1 MKFIN
6 FSIVKFSFFL
16 TAGIL
21 VARFKFF
28 IDFRYLLVPS
38 FVLLLVF
45 WTNSRKRIPQK
56 IFFGII
62 TYSCFLFLGATLYQY
77 QTPSFQHQH
86 YSKKIST
93 NNLLQLKV
101 KEVLKKDSY
110 QFKYIVEVISNHNE
124 RSSGKLLLNVKRNS
138 TTTMY
143 AIDNLLIVNSKIE
156 KIPSPLNPH
165 QFDYARYMK
174 NIGVHHQV
182 NITNVEILKK
192 SGGLATLRG
201 QANKLRRFLISKL
214 KQNNLSP
221 NELAII
227 QALVLGEKRDISKIL
242 YSDYAAAGAIH
253 ILAVSGLHVGIIYM
267 ILLYILDPIKRL
279 LKSKKGVNIVIVLIL
294 WGFAFLTGLSPSVI
308 RAVTMFSFFAFAKI
322 INRDTNSINTLFL
335 SYFTL
340 LIINPNWLFQVGFQ
354 LSYLAV
360 LFILWLVPVWN
371 KVYYPKHMILKKFWG
386 IITVT
391 LAAQIGV
398 IPLSLYYFHQFPGLF
413 RLTNLIVLPI
423 IGLILCLGILLIFLS
438 SINTVPDWFAF
449 RYNYLIKLLNS
460 FISWIAKQDIFLFQD
475 ISFNFNQVIFSYLII
490 ITIVTYRKLKNRKIV
505 LLTVLSLSILC
516 YTNLFIKDYHS
527 ANELI
532 IFHKTRHSL
541 IGNKKGQKLEIFKY
555 DFLKELGNNYP
566 IKGYR
571 IYYDINNY
579 SEKKMPTVFSYKNKM
594 ILIVDSL
601 GVYPKNNRVDIAI
614 LINNPKIN
622 LNRMLDSLKP
632 KLIVVDGNNY
642 KSLIPLWKKSCYERN
657 ISFHSTSQKGAY
669 IIR

>member
-16 TAGIL
+16 TVGIL
-21 VARFKFF
+21 VARFKPF

-38 FVLLLVF
+38 FVLLLIF
-45 WTNSRKRIPQK
+45 WTISRKIIPQK
-56 IFFGII
+56 IFFGVI

-77 QTPSFQHQH
+77 QTPSFQYQH

-93 NNLLQLKV
+93 HNLLQLKI
-101 KEVLKKDSY
+101 KEVLKKNAY

-124 RSSGKLLLNVKRNS
+124 RSTGKLLLNVKRNS
-138 TTTMY
+138 GTTMY
-143 AIDNLLIVNSKIE
+143 AVDNLLVVNSKIE

-165 QFDYARYMK
+165 QFDYSKYMK
-174 NIGVHHQV
+174 SLGVYHQINIS
-182 NITNVEILKK
+182 NMEILNK
-192 SGGLATLRG
+192 SKGQATIRG

-214 KQNNLSP
+214 KQNNLTP
-221 NELAII
+221 NELAIV

-242 YSDYAAAGAIH
+242 YDNYAAAGAIH
-253 ILAVSGLHVGIIYM
+253 ILAVSGLHIGIIYM
-267 ILLYILDPIKRL
+267 ILLYILGPIKNI
-279 LKSKKGVNIVIVLIL
+279 LKSEKYLNILIVLML

-322 INRDTNSINTLFL
+322 INRDTNAINTLFL

-340 LIINPNWLFQVGFQ
+340 LIINPNWLFHVGFQ

-371 KVYYPKHMILKKFWG
+371 KIYYPKHMILKKFWG

-391 LAAQIGV
+391 LAAQIGI
-398 IPLSLYYFHQFPGLF
+398 IPLSLFYFHQFPGLF
-413 RLTNLIVLPI
+413 ILTNLIILPI
-423 IGLILCLGILLIFLS
+423 IGLILCLGMLLILLS
-438 SINTVPDWFAF
+438 SINNVPDWFAF
-449 RYNYLIKLLNS
+449 SYNYLIKLLNS
-460 FISWIAKQDIFLFQD
+460 FISWIADQNVFLFQD
-475 ISFNFNQVIFSYLII
+475 ISFNFNQVIFSYLILT
-490 ITIVTYRKLKNRKIV
+490 TIAVYWKLKTQKIV
-505 LLTVLSLSILC
+505 LLTVLSLSIL
-516 YTNLFIKDYHS
+516 YYSNLLLKKYHL

-555 DFLKELGNNYP
+555 DSLKELENSYP

-571 IYYDINNY
+571 IYYDINKY
-579 SEKKMPTVFSYKNKM
+579 SEKKIPAVFSYKNKM

-601 GVYPKNNRVDIAI
+601 GVYPKNHKADIAI

-642 KSLIPLWKKSCYERN
+642 KSLIPLWEKSCYERN

>member
-1 MKFIN
+1 MRFIN

-21 VARFKFF
+21 VARFKPFL
-28 IDFRYLLVPS
+28 DFRYLLVHS
-38 FVLLLVF
+38 FVLLLIF
-45 WTNSRKRIPQK
+45 WSISRNIINQK
-56 IFFGII
+56 IFFGVI
-62 TYSCFLFLGATLYQY
+62 TYSCFLFLGATIYQY
-77 QTPSFQHQH
+77 HTPSFQYQH

-93 NNLLQLKV
+93 HNLLQLKV
-101 KEVLKKDSY
+101 KEVLKKNAY

-138 TTTMY
+138 TTTIY
-143 AIDNLLIVNSKIE
+143 AIDNLLVVNSKIE

-165 QFDYARYMK
+165 QFDYSRYMK
-174 NIGVHHQV
+174 NLGVHHQV
-182 NITNVEILKK
+182 NITNVEVLKK
-192 SGGLATLRG
+192 SEGRATPRG
-201 QANKLRRFLISKL
+201 QANKLRSFLISKL

-221 NELAII
+221 NELAIL
-227 QALVLGEKRDISKIL
+227 QALVLGEKSDISKIL
-242 YSDYAAAGAIH
+242 YSEYAAAGAIH

-267 ILLYILDPIKRL
+267 IFLYILDPIKRL
-279 LKSKKGVNIVIVLIL
+279 LKSKKAVNILIVLML

-322 INRDTNSINTLFL
+322 INRDTNPINTLFL

-340 LIINPNWLFQVGFQ
+340 LIINPNWLFHVGFQ

-391 LAAQIGV
+391 LAAQIGI

-413 RLTNLIVLPI
+413 ILTNLIVLPI
-423 IGLILCLGILLIFLS
+423 IGLILFLGILLIFLS

-449 RYNYLIKLLNS
+449 SYNYLIKLLNS
-460 FISWIAKQDIFLFQD
+460 FISWIAEQNIFLFQD
-475 ISFNFNQVIFSYLII
+475 ISFNFNQVIFSYLILI
-490 ITIVTYRKLKNRKIV
+490 MIAVYWKLKTQKTV
-505 LLTVLSLSILC
+505 LLVVFSLSIL
-516 YTNLFIKDYHS
+516 YYSNLLIMKYNS

-541 IGNKKGQKLEIFKY
+541 IGNKKGRKLEIFKH
-555 DFLKELGNNYP
+555 DSFKEIGNNHP

-579 SEKKMPTVFSYKNKM
+579 SEKKIPTVFSYKNKM

-601 GVYPKNNRVDIAI
+601 GVYPKNHKTDIAI
-614 LINNPKIN
+614 LVNNPRIN

-642 KSLIPLWKKSCYERN
+642 KSLIPLWEKSCFERN

>member
-21 VARFKFF
+21 VARFKPF

-38 FVLLLVF
+38 FVVLLIF

-86 YSKKIST
+86 YSKKISAH
-93 NNLLQLKV
+93 NLLQLKV
-101 KEVLKKDSY
+101 KEVLKKDAY

-124 RSSGKLLLNVKRNS
+124 RSSGKLLLNIKRNS
-138 TTTMY
+138 TTTVY
-143 AIDNLLIVNSKIE
+143 AIDNLLVVNSKIE

-165 QFDYARYMK
+165 QFDYSKYMK
-174 NIGVHHQV
+174 SLGIYHQINIS
-182 NITNVEILKK
+182 NMKILNK
-192 SGGLATLRG
+192 SEGQATLRG
-201 QANKLRRFLISKL
+201 QANKLRSFLISKL
-214 KQNNLSP
+214 KQNNLSE
-221 NELAII
+221 NELAIV
-227 QALVLGEKRDISKIL
+227 QALVLGEKRDISKVL
-242 YSDYAAAGAIH
+242 YDDYAAAGAIH
-253 ILAVSGLHVGIIYM
+253 ILAVSGLHIGIIYM
-267 ILLYILDPIKRL
+267 ILLYIFNPIKRL
-279 LKSKKGVNIVIVLIL
+279 FKSEKGVNILIIIML

-322 INRDTNSINTLFL
+322 INRDTNAINTLFL

-340 LIINPNWLFQVGFQ
+340 LVINPNWLFHVGFQ

-360 LFILWLVPVWN
+360 FFILWLVPIWN
-371 KVYYPKHMILKKFWG
+371 KFYYPKHLILKKFWG

-391 LAAQIGV
+391 LAAQIGI
-398 IPLSLYYFHQFPGLF
+398 IPLSLFYFHQFPGLF
-413 RLTNLIVLPI
+413 ILTNLIVLPV

-438 SINTVPDWFAF
+438 SFNALPDWFAF
-449 RYNYLIKLLNS
+449 SYNYLIKLLNS
-460 FISWIAKQDIFLFQD
+460 IIVWIAGQDIFLFQD
-475 ISFNFNQVIFSYLII
+475 ISFSFNQVIFSYLIL
-490 ITIVTYRKLKNRKIV
+490 ITIVTYRKLKKHKIV

-516 YTNLFIKDYHS
+516 YTNLLIKDYHS

-555 DFLKELGNNYP
+555 DSLKELGNNYP

-579 SEKKMPTVFSYKNKM
+579 SEKKMPTVFNYKNKM

-601 GVYPKNNRVDIAI
+601 GVYPKTIE
-614 LINNPKIN
+614 LTLPY
-622 LNRMLDSLKP
+622 S
-632 KLIVVDGNNY
+632 
-642 KSLIPLWKKSCYERN
+642 
-657 ISFHSTSQKGAY
+657 
-669 IIR
+669 